1 VEGYRKEGVEVYKG
15 EGRLA
20 AGRTV
25 EVAGETL
32 RAERVIL
39 AAGSTPRVPAI
50 DGLRESGFWTNR
62 EATNLAEIPRSV
74 IVLGGGPVGIELGQ
88 FLSRFGASVTIVQ
101 DSPRLLG
108 REEPRVSELLF
119 ETLRGEGIDLR
130 LGVEARSVA
139 RSSEGRAV
147 TLSDGTLLDAQELL
161 LATGRTPRTE
171 GLGLEAV
178 GVEFGP
184 RGIDVDERCRAGE
197 GIWAIGDITG
207 VMPFTHVA
215 MYQARVACADITG
228 AAVQADYGA
237 IPRVVFCDPEV
248 AAVGL
253 SEADARERG
262 IEVASARV
270 DLADAI
276 SRPWTY
282 ERDPRGELGVLAD
295 RRRRV
300 LVGAWAVS
308 PLAGEWIHY
317 AALAI
322 KTQAPLELL
331 RDTVAQFP
339 TYCEGYLKAIEALKL

>member
-1 VEGYRKEGVEVYKG
+1 
-15 EGRLA
+15 
-20 AGRTV
+20 
-25 EVAGETL
+25 
-32 RAERVIL
+32 
-39 AAGSTPRVPAI
+39 
-50 DGLRESGFWTNR
+50 
-62 EATNLAEIPRSV
+62 
-74 IVLGGGPVGIELGQ
+74 
-88 FLSRFGASVTIVQ
+88 
-101 DSPRLLG
+101 
-108 REEPRVSELLF
+108 
-119 ETLRGEGIDLR
+119 
-130 LGVEARSVA
+130 
-139 RSSEGRAV
+139 V
-147 TLSDGTLLDAQELL
+147 TLSDGSLLDAQELL
-161 LATGRTPRTE
+161 VATGRVPRTE
-171 GLGLEAV
+171 GLGLDAV
-178 GVEFGP
+178 GVEHGP
-184 RGIDVDERCRAGE
+184 RGINVDERCRAGE

-228 AAVQADYGA
+228 ASVQADYGA

-253 SEADARERG
+253 TEAEARERG

-270 DLADAI
+270 DLAEEI